1 MLLIA
6 NRIVSTE
13 LDTKFYAVGLRGR
26 WTSRSGVTLTAGLSV
41 PEPVG
46 PLGAGM
52 KEGRFGAIVCLAL
65 SVRVLVL
72 IRCTELSPEVPTKKV
87 VSSALAT
94 PETGAV
100 AVPVRVTGVM
110 VPVAG
115 L

>member
-1 MLLIA
+1 M
-6 NRIVSTE
+6 
-13 LDTKFYAVGLRGR
+13 
-26 WTSRSGVTLTAGLSV
+26 
-41 PEPVG
+41 G

-52 KEGRFGAIVCLAL
+52 KVGRLGRIVSLAL
-65 SVRVLVL
+65 SVRVPVS
-72 IRCTELSPEVPTKKV
+72 IRCTALSPEVPTKNV

-100 AVPVRVTGVM
+100 AVPVSVTGVM